1 MQSLISKPG
10 LLISGYRRICFMFSF
25 RGLGHVEEGR
35 TDEWCV
41 FTHES
46 APFWEVLTI
55 SDFQLQAKVMQYEYI
70 IEFGWD

>member
-1 MQSLISKPG
+1 
-10 LLISGYRRICFMFSF
+10 MFSF